1 MQYKQLGKTEL
12 MVSDICLGTM
22 TWGQQNTVDDA
33 AAQLDYA
40 LSRGINF
47 IDTAELYPVPP
58 MAETQGRTESYIGE
72 WLRVRGRRDDIVLAS
87 KVAGRVRGGDRGTM
101 RGGPRLSRDHIREAV
116 EGSLRRLDTD
126 YLDLYQV
133 HWPERNTNYFG
144 ALGYQPK
151 ADDGSIPIDDTL
163 AALAEL
169 VDEGLIRH
177 LGVSNET
184 PWGLM
189 RYLTL
194 ARERGLPVI
203 ASIQNPYNLLNR
215 VFEIGLAEMAMEE
228 FVSMLAY
235 SPLAFGMLS
244 GKYCGDNKPEG
255 ARLTLWSRFGRYTG
269 EAAVRAT
276 DAYVALAREHGLDP
290 AQMAIAYVRSRAF
303 VTSTIIGAT
312 SMTQLTADIDAAQ
325 VELSPEVLSGIEAIH
340 TGHPNPAP

>member
-116 EGSLRRLDTD
+116 EGSLRRLGTD

-133 HWPERNTNYFG
+133 HWPE
-144 ALGYQPK
+144 
-151 ADDGSIPIDDTL
+151 
-163 AALAEL
+163 
-169 VDEGLIRH
+169 
-177 LGVSNET
+177 
-184 PWGLM
+184 
-189 RYLTL
+189 
-194 ARERGLPVI
+194 
-203 ASIQNPYNLLNR
+203 
-215 VFEIGLAEMAMEE
+215 
-228 FVSMLAY
+228 
-235 SPLAFGMLS
+235 
-244 GKYCGDNKPEG
+244 
-255 ARLTLWSRFGRYTG
+255 
-269 EAAVRAT
+269 
-276 DAYVALAREHGLDP
+276 
-290 AQMAIAYVRSRAF
+290 
-303 VTSTIIGAT
+303 
-312 SMTQLTADIDAAQ
+312 
-325 VELSPEVLSGIEAIH
+325 
-340 TGHPNPAP
+340 